1 MGQKWIKPDQTAEV
15 VVWPLGTWK
24 TSRSRGLGDWGL
36 GSGRVPPSTIHLI
49 RGRVSAWCCPSYQLT
64 APTTRIFRIRGRPV
78 VGWMIFLKSDEKICA
93 NIACLVLMMRV
104 IKCVTWAAD
113 FHSWKW
119 PRHCRFHGFPVPLIQ
134 RCFFQNLRKE
144 GPFELRLLSV
154 STY

>member
-24 TSRSRGLGDWGL
+24 TSRSRGLGDWDL
-36 GSGRVPPSTIHLI
+36 VGSGIHQPSTWFGN
-49 RGRVSAWCCPSYQLT
+49 GRVSAWCCPSYQLT

-93 NIACLVLMMRV
+93 NITCLVLMIHV
-104 IKCVTWAAD
+104 VTWAAD

-134 RCFFQNLRKE
+134 RCFSQNLRKE
-144 GPFELRLLSV
+144 GPFELRLLSI